1 MTYEFYTDGAATMR
15 QVGGAYIREAGGW
28 AWAMVDNDEV
38 LHSDSGYEPST
49 TNQAMELRAIYEALE
64 YFMVNYYV
72 NSSGNVINIY
82 SDSAYCINIY
92 TQWRYGWQRNEWK
105 RKGNKPIE
113 NLEIIKKTSE
123 LIDIISKGFSSV
135 NFIKVAG
142 HSGEKWN
149 EYVDRLAVNTK
160 TTGAA
165 TTVTYPCGRKLEPT
179 KI

>member
-1 MTYEFYTDGAATMR
+1 MTYEFYTDGAASMR
-15 QVGGAYIREAGGW
+15 QQGGTYIREAGGW

-38 LHSDSGYEPST
+38 LHSDSGHVENT

-64 YFMVNYYV
+64 YFMVNYYIS
-72 NSSGNVINIY
+72 SSGNVINIY

-92 TQWRYGWQRNEWK
+92 TQWRHSWQRNGWK

-149 EYVDRLAVNTK
+149 EYVDKLAVEAK